1 MIQTTEGVLT
11 GTLTQTQGSEL
22 TPEIVPSSLSLSALN
37 ITGATYQPVR
47 IGCLWPPAVPKDA
60 RFLPIENFSSLQQI
74 LLMKRAF
81 EIVIDQAAYNK
92 MMCYTM
98 QAPGEVSGF
107 GKVVRTGNSFLVQ
120 DVVALEQVNTAASSR
135 IFEETLNQ
143 FMRQMRKHGL
153 DTEGYDLF
161 WHSHHTMPVF
171 FSTTDMD
178 TVEALHNSRFTM
190 SIVVNQ
196 RLESRCRVDFYDP
209 VRYGI
214 DNLPLKVAPVFNPGQ
229 AEAYREEMGRI
240 MKFKPL
246 KTVRR
251 R

>member
-1 MIQTTEGVLT
+1 MDNGT
-11 GTLTQTQGSEL
+11 GTQVEA
-22 TPEIVPSSLSLSALN
+22 TPQAVPSGLLTTTALS

-47 IGCLWPPAVPKDA
+47 VGVLWPPQVPPDA
-60 RFLPIENFSSLQQI
+60 RYLPIERFSSVHQVLQ
-74 LLMKRAF
+74 MKRSF
-81 EIVIDQAAYNK
+81 EIVMDQAAYNK

-107 GKVVRTGNSFLVQ
+107 GKVARTGNSFLIQ
-120 DVVALEQVNTAASSR
+120 DVVALDQVNSAASSR

-143 FMRQMRKHGL
+143 FMRQMKKHGL

-171 FSTTDMD
+171 FSPTDTD
-178 TVEALHNSRFTM
+178 TIEELHNSRFTL
-190 SIVVNQ
+190 SLVVNQ
-196 RLESRCRVDFYDP
+196 RLESRCRIDFYDP

-214 DNLPLKVAPVFNPGQ
+214 DNLPLKIMPVFQPGQ

-240 MKFKPL
+240 MKFKKPQA
-246 KTVRR
+246 RR
-251 R
+251 K